1 METNNSETRSQK
13 QMAREKKKREDKI
26 RNIFWTKNI
35 ETEPKKKRLHIAIP
49 SSSIETISDI
59 RQMHSVEC
67 WKYIPDVVLDA
78 LFNEQIHLRDED
90 PTDPT
95 YVLTD
100 REIVRMSLE
109 LLRLYLMGADHY
121 NRRLLRKLITAHGQE
136 LQPEKLLAN
145 VESGARYTLAIDA
158 LLEMR
163 EREEAAMKSDEAFDF
178 SAADFLDAVSY
189 THLTLPTS
197 R

>member
-1 METNNSETRSQK
+1 MKR
-13 QMAREKKKREDKI
+13 KKREDKI
-26 RNIFWTKNI
+26 RNIFWAKNI

-109 LLRLYLMGADHY
+109 LLRLYLMVLTITTVDYYETNHCTWSRVATGEVVSEC
-121 NRRLLRKLITAHGQE
+121 RKVVQGILLQ
-136 LQPEKLLAN
+136 
-145 VESGARYTLAIDA
+145 
-158 LLEMR
+158 
-163 EREEAAMKSDEAFDF
+163 
-178 SAADFLDAVSY
+178 
-189 THLTLPTS
+189 
-197 R
+197 

>member
-13 QMAREKKKREDKI
+13 QVAREKKKREDKI
-26 RNIFWTKNI
+26 RNIFWAKNI

-145 VESGARYTLAIDA
+145 VESGARYTLAVDA

-178 SAADFLDAVSY
+178 SAAEFLDD
-189 THLTLPTS
+189 
-197 R
+197 

>member
-1 METNNSETRSQK
+1 MKRKSERIKSETYSGQK
-13 QMAREKKKREDKI
+13 TLKQ
-26 RNIFWTKNI
+26 NQ
-35 ETEPKKKRLHIAIP
+35 KKKRLHIAIP

-109 LLRLYLMGADHY
+109 LLRLYLMGADYY

-145 VESGARYTLAIDA
+145 VESGARYTLAVDA

-178 SAADFLDAVSY
+178 SAADFLDD
-189 THLTLPTS
+189 
-197 R
+197 

>member
-1 METNNSETRSQK
+1 MKRKSERIKSETYSGQ
-13 QMAREKKKREDKI
+13 
-26 RNIFWTKNI
+26 KNI

-145 VESGARYTLAIDA
+145 VESGARYTLAVDA

-178 SAADFLDAVSY
+178 SAADF
-189 THLTLPTS
+189 
-197 R
+197 